1 MLSLDPKQNDTSLML
16 DLLRASAAQMVCVGH
31 AVRFFSG
38 GFNQSWPLPLPH
50 HTGVVLF
57 FILSGFLITYTLI
70 ERAKDPSYGFGT
82 FLIERTA
89 RIYSGLIPALLLVI
103 IVDGIVLH
111 FVNDPLISVA
121 YNLPTF
127 LANLAMFDSYRGSLS
142 EFPITQWRQ
151 FGSATPLWTLAIE
164 WHIYLFVAAIF
175 FMGRKPSTIPLLV
188 PVAILFGQVPSHYI
202 FYPLK
207 PDGTGQ
213 GQGLFIAW
221 LLGAYVYFI
230 TRHIKVHPL
239 AAAGVV
245 VVSLACYLLTTDAR
259 GEYKLTSYMALA
271 ILVLFLVQ
279 ASQATR
285 VIVSPRVATAI
296 RFCAGYSF
304 TLYLIH
310 YTLMYAVFLL
320 DYRGHTVAI
329 GMIIVS
335 NVVAAAMA
343 IPTEMKHKTIARLL
357 SKLATTSAEEA
368 RRWAA
373 AIVNYSRR
381 RA

>member
-1 MLSLDPKQNDTSLML
+1 
-16 DLLRASAAQMVCVGH
+16 
-31 AVRFFSG
+31 
-38 GFNQSWPLPLPH
+38 
-50 HTGVVLF
+50 VLF

-89 RIYSGLIPALLLVI
+89 RIYSGLIPALLLVV

-111 FVNDPLISVA
+111 FDNDPSISVA
-121 YNLPTF
+121 YNLRTF
-127 LANLAMFDSYRGSLS
+127 LVNLAMFDSYRGSLS
-142 EFPITQWRQ
+142 EYSITQWPQ

-175 FMGRKPSTIPLLV
+175 FMGRKPSTIPLLI
-188 PVAILFGQVPSHYI
+188 PVAILFGQLPSHYI

-207 PDGTGQ
+207 ADGV

-230 TRHIKVHPL
+230 TRHIKVPPL

-245 VVSLACYLLTTDAR
+245 VVSLACYLLSTNAR
-259 GEYKLTSYMALA
+259 SEYKLSAYVALA
-271 ILVLFLVQ
+271 VFVLFLIQ

-285 VIVSPRVATAI
+285 IIASPRVATAI

-310 YTLMYAVFLL
+310 YTLMCAVFLL
-320 DYRGHTVAI
+320 GYRGHTVAI
-329 GMIIVS
+329 GMIIIS

-343 IPTEMKHKTIARLL
+343 IPTEMKHKTVARFL
-357 SKLATTSAEEA
+357 SKLATATAEQA
-368 RRWAA
+368 RRGAA
-373 AIVNYSRR
+373 TVVNFSRR